1 MSFPPVL
8 RRFLEDKGV
17 KYEFLKHPDS
27 KTAFEAASDLDI
39 EADRIA
45 RATLLRDR
53 DGIVMVIYPVSR
65 KLNLEELNNKLKR
78 QYSIL
83 NAKGVYV
90 PLAAVYH
97 VDAIVDETLL
107 GLEPVY
113 MVFDSE
119 TLCRVSGSDF
129 QILQGTAVWYDSIF
143 YPKNAAT
150 SNDSLIM
157 KEVQPIVDVDEVSSR
172 RQQIK
177 EKLQNVAE
185 LPAMPK
191 IAQEVLQLG
200 GNPYANATDLSA
212 IIEQDPSLSAQ
223 LLRYARSPFYGY
235 RGEIES
241 VSDAISRVLGF
252 DMVMDMALGISM
264 GKAFKN
270 PTDGPLGLNAFWRHA
285 TYSAAFVQKLGNAV
299 TNTHRPRPGM
309 AYLSGLLHNM
319 GILLLGHLFRKE
331 YNLLT
336 RTLKENPGA
345 ELIELEQQVLGVTHM
360 ELGVWLMESW
370 NLPDELIIAVKEH
383 HNTHYNDTHSVYP
396 NLILISNRMLS
407 AMEMG
412 DEVSDALP
420 AELLDE
426 LGLTSEQVIE
436 IFETI
441 VENKEGLDYM
451 ALQMA
456 A

>member
-8 RRFLEDKGV
+8 KRFLDDKGV
-17 KYEFLKHPDS
+17 KYEFIKYDS
-27 KTAFEAASDLDI
+27 GKTAYEAAIDQGLN
-39 EADRIA
+39 ADRVA

-53 DGIVMVIYPVSR
+53 NGILMVVYPVSR
-65 KLNLEELNNKLKR
+65 KLILDELNSRLNR
-78 QYSIL
+78 QYTIL

-107 GLEPVY
+107 GAEPIH
-113 MVFDSE
+113 MIFDEE
-119 TLCRVSGSDF
+119 TLCHVSGSDF

-143 YPKNAAT
+143 RNKETAT
-150 SNDSLIM
+150 ATDSLIM
-157 KEVQPIVDVDEVSSR
+157 KRVQPIMEVQDVASR
-172 RQQIK
+172 RSFIK
-177 EKLQNVAE
+177 QTLLNVEE

-200 GNPYANATDLSA
+200 GNPYANATDLAA
-212 IIEQDPSLSAQ
+212 IIEQDPSLSTQ

-235 RGEIES
+235 RGEVES

-270 PTDGPLGLNAFWRHA
+270 PADGPLGLNAFWRHA
-285 TYSAAFVQKLGNAV
+285 TYSAALVQKLGAAV
-299 TNTHRPRPGM
+299 KGNLRPRPGM
-309 AYLSGLLHNM
+309 AYLAGLLHNM

-331 YNLLT
+331 FDLLT
-336 RTLKENPGA
+336 KALKDNPEA
-345 ELIELEQQVLGVTHM
+345 DLVSLEQQVLGVTHM
-360 ELGVWLMESW
+360 EMGVWLMEAW
-370 NLPDELIIAVKEH
+370 HLPDELIIAVREH
-383 HNTHYNDTHSVYP
+383 HDASYKDTHAIYP
-396 NLILISNRMLS
+396 NLILISNRLLNS
-407 AMEMG
+407 LEMG
-412 DEVSDALP
+412 DEISNALP
-420 AELLDE
+420 QKMLDE
-426 LGLTSEQVIE
+426 LGLTIDGVLE
-436 IFETI
+436 IFDKVLESR
-441 VENKEGLDYM
+441 EGLDYM